1 MKPNFLFEVLRVCE
15 ILGAVVPVECLTVS
29 VAVTRTQSLQGI
41 CLKKIKGN
49 GSLHS
54 GLGASGM
61 CCHSS
66 LWEWIV
72 SVG

>member
-1 MKPNFLFEVLRVCE
+1 MKPNFLFEVLGVCE